1 MLPPC
6 RNDPLADCSSRSGV
20 LEDLKPPS
28 LANQST
34 TSERRC
40 FLNNGKTADVGIG
53 HDSVTMYSPGYIK
66 HTESADRITDTMVLR
81 QRLSKICS
89 LKDSPTPVPIHQ
101 NTSVAFTQLQDSV
114 SSAELEPFLAQSIRK
129 RDLFSWQTAVGIYDF
144 QYNEQ
149 YLRHHGSETEEVIP
163 EEEFSARVAFT
174 PASNTSSKF
183 QFLLDLSQKLTNGNN
198 ILSTPILSF
207 RSIIP
212 KTSDVFRIVQYGSV
226 YELRKALSEGCA
238 SLTDCDSKGRSLL
251 NVRTNV
257 LG

>member
-1 MLPPC
+1 
-6 RNDPLADCSSRSGV
+6 
-20 LEDLKPPS
+20 
-28 LANQST
+28 
-34 TSERRC
+34 
-40 FLNNGKTADVGIG
+40 
-53 HDSVTMYSPGYIK
+53 
-66 HTESADRITDTMVLR
+66 MVLR
-81 QRLSKICS
+81 KRLSKICY
-89 LKDSPTPVPIHQ
+89 LKDSPNPGPIHQ
-101 NTSVAFTQLQDSV
+101 NTSIAFTQLQDSV
-114 SSAELEPFLAQSIRK
+114 SSAELKPFLAQSIRK
-129 RDLFSWQTAVGIYDF
+129 RDLFSWQTAVGIFDF

-149 YLRHHGSETEEVIP
+149 CLRQHNQPHDSEAEEVIP

-174 PASNTSSKF
+174 PASTTSSKF

-257 LG
+257 LD